1 VNNSNSLGIIAAV
14 LAGMTYYLGMVIQK
28 SAVGKLQ
35 GEGNLMKRL
44 IRTPLWLEGFGIQFI
59 IGVPLNLVAAA
70 LIGPAIIPGLM
81 ATGLIVL
88 VIGSVRLGHEAFS
101 RTDAVGILFVMVA
114 VTLFGISELGID
126 MKTVD
131 FYNLEFLS
139 RLAGFSLVV
148 AGLSLTCHILQW
160 KNDQLRGIYR
170 TLDAGF
176 MFVQSNLWLSVMM
189 GFIFRWGGGNF
200 TTRDLIPAVIATLI
214 TTAGSILGVTETQR
228 AFQVGDA
235 TRLVPIQALPQQ
247 ILPLVTYFAVFQ
259 LTPPSDNA
267 FIFAGAGVVFVL
279 LGSTLLARRQVS
291 LQ

>member
-1 VNNSNSLGIIAAV
+1 MNNSYLPGILAAI
-14 LAGMTYYLGMVIQK
+14 LAGVAYYSGMVLQK
-28 SAVGKLQ
+28 SAVRKLQ
-35 GEGNLMKRL
+35 DHSRLMGQL
-44 IRTPLWLEGFGIQFI
+44 IRTPLWLEGFAIQFI
-59 IGVPLNLVAAA
+59 IGVPLNLIAAA
-70 LIGPAIIPGLM
+70 LIGPAILPGLM

-88 VIGSVRLGHEAFS
+88 VIGSIRLEHEAFS
-101 RTDAVGILFVMVA
+101 RTDAVGVLLVMGA

-131 FYNLEFLS
+131 FYSLEFLS

-148 AGLSLTCHILQW
+148 AGLSLTCHILQRR
-160 KNDQLRGIYR
+160 NGQLRGIFR
-170 TLDAGF
+170 TLDAGLL
-176 MFVQSNLWLSVMM
+176 FVQSNVWLSVMM
-189 GFIFRWGGGNF
+189 GFIFRWGSGTF
-200 TTRDLIPAVIATLI
+200 STRDLIPAIIATMI

-235 TRLVPIQALPQQ
+235 TRLVPIQAVPQQ

-267 FIFAGAGVVFVL
+267 FVFAGAGVVLIL